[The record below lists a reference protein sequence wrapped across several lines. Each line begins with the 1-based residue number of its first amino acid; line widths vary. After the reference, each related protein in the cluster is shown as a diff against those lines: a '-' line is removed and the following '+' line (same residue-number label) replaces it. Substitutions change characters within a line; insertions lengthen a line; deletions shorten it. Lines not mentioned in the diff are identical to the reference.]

1 MNITE
6 SKTDVQ
12 QHHETLE
19 KTHHSSRKMGAIT
32 ILLIFGLFGIW
43 SVFADIATTITA
55 NGKVITETYNKIVT
69 HPKGGIVKHVF
80 VKEGDVVKQGDK
92 LLEIDSTDF
101 RSSLEAA
108 SSKYD
113 AALFT
118 ICRLEAQASFAKTLN
133 CDHLEN
139 KLFNHKQFQQLK
151 FDTVALFHAEMNSLE
166 SKIVLLKSK
175 NKILLEQNEG
185 LKKQIESNKKLLDSY
200 EKELNKW
207 KKLLKQ
213 KAVDEQKSI
222 EIERKIEQIHQQI
235 DSLESAI
242 KENIANIE
250 ANERQIDLEKN
261 SFQNDALTDLA
272 KLKLDNKLTK
282 AQIMSY
288 QNGVENSTIKSPG
301 EGRVTDMKIHVAGE
315 VVSPQKP
322 IMSIVPLKQKMRI
335 EAFVFPTDIEKLYV
349 GQETEISFPSF
360 VDPSAVPI
368 LGKISYISADSIVP
382 EGMEE
387 PFYRILIDFTPEGME
402 AIEKNGFTI
411 LPGMPVSTFV
421 KTGEMTLLEYIMQ
434 PLIQLSKGLFHAN

>member
-1 MNITE
+1 MNVTE
-6 SKTDVQ
+6 NKTDVQ
-12 QHHETLE
+12 EHHETLE

-55 NGKVITETYNKIVT
+55 NGKVITETYNKIVI
-69 HPKGGIVKHVF
+69 HPKGGIVKSVF
-80 VKEGDVVKQGDK
+80 VKEGDVVKRGDK
-92 LLEIDSTDF
+92 LVEIDSTDF
-101 RSSLEAA
+101 RSNLNAA
-108 SSKYD
+108 SSQYD
-113 AALFT
+113 ATLFT
-118 ICRLEAQASFAKTLN
+118 ICRLKAQASFAKTLD
-133 CDHLEN
+133 CDMLED
-139 KLFNHKQFQQLK
+139 KLFDPKQFQQLK
-151 FDTVALFHAEMNSLE
+151 LDTVALFHAEMKSLE
-166 SKIVLLKSK
+166 SKIILLESK

-200 EKELNKW
+200 EQELNKW

-235 DSLESAI
+235 DLLESRI
-242 KENIANIE
+242 KENIANID
-250 ANERQIDLEKN
+250 ANERQIDLEKS
-261 SFQNDALTDLA
+261 SFKNDALSNLA

-288 QNGVENSTIKSPG
+288 QNGLENATIKSPG
-301 EGRVTDMKIHVAGE
+301 EGRVTDMKIHAAGE
-315 VVSPQKP
+315 VVPPQKP
-322 IMSIVPLKQKMRI
+322 IMSIVPLKQKMQI
-335 EAFVFPTDIEKLYV
+335 EAFVLPTDIEKIYV

-382 EGMEE
+382 EGMKE
-387 PFYRILIDFTPEGME
+387 PFYRILIEFTPKGLE

-411 LPGMPVSTFV
+411 LPGMPVSAFV
-421 KTGEMTLLEYIMQ
+421 KTGESTLLEYIMQ
-434 PLIQLSKGLFHAN
+434 PVIQLSKGLFHAN